1 MAATLRCE
9 SITDGIAAKRTD
21 EHAQECVGVVEHL
34 ANPREQ
40 LRDEL
45 ATFAAR
51 KRCCSIKRAASQHT
65 TNPWGKTSLLLTAVE
80 VSCRKFP
87 RAEQRLWDNVRQRR
101 LGLSTLRPKRQSE
114 REQHNADTTRICRG
128 YAADMPRMQ
137 NSSAEEPT
145 APAYLNHL
153 EKSECAFSSTSC
165 AYPVPHS
172 KYRIMQPCHM
182 HHAAC
187 GTT

>member
-1 MAATLRCE
+1 
-9 SITDGIAAKRTD
+9 
-21 EHAQECVGVVEHL
+21 
-34 ANPREQ
+34 
-40 LRDEL
+40 
-45 ATFAAR
+45 
-51 KRCCSIKRAASQHT
+51 
-65 TNPWGKTSLLLTAVE
+65 LTAVE
-80 VSCRKFP
+80 VSCRMFP
-87 RAEQRLWDNVRQRR
+87 RAEQRSAVGQCAAAPAR
-101 LGLSTLRPKRQSE
+101 LEHPAAETTE
-114 REQHNADTTRICRG
+114 RARTAQRG
-128 YAADMPRMQ
+128 YNAVMQ